1 MSYEQLLDKVYK
13 DIKVV
18 AGTGERFEVPKV
30 EGQVA
35 GKNTVITNIVQ
46 IADYLR
52 RDVNHLSKFLQKE
65 LEVAGRLENNRLVL
79 KTKLNSSKVNDKVER
94 YAKEFV
100 VCPVC
105 GKNLTSGVMSRVK
118 ALTVSDIESK
128 NEADKFGVRWMKD
141 RKGKR
146 PPYVMLVPLLEIIAE
161 SLHSTV
167 SSQKVMAVYDRLI
180 NSFSN
185 EFEILLKTNLTD
197 LKRITTDRV
206 VEGVKRVRSGDIVI
220 DPGYDGVFGKVKIW
234 KTGIDQETLF

>member
-65 LEVAGRLENNRLVL
+65 LAVAGRLENNRLVL

-105 GKNLTSGVMSRVK
+105 GKPDTEI
-118 ALTVSDIESK
+118 VSDK
-128 NEADKFGVRWMKD
+128 
-141 RKGKR
+141 
-146 PPYVMLVPLLEIIAE
+146 
-161 SLHSTV
+161 
-167 SSQKVMAVYDRLI
+167 
-180 NSFSN
+180 
-185 EFEILLKTNLTD
+185 
-197 LKRITTDRV
+197 
-206 VEGVKRVRSGDIVI
+206 GVKNKHCLACGARS
-220 DPGYDGVFGKVKIW
+220 PVKYN
-234 KTGIDQETLF
+234 L